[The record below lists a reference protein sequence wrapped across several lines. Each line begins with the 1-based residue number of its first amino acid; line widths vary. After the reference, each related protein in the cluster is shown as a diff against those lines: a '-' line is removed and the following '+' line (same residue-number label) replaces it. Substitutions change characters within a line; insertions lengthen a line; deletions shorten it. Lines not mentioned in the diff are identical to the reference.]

1 MATDD
6 SKIIRIKELNK
17 TLREASKAY
26 YSEDREIMTNF
37 EYDAL
42 YDELVA
48 LEEETGVVLNGSP
61 TQNVGYE
68 VLSDLKKVVH
78 ESPMLSLDKTKDVA
92 TLASFVG
99 NKEGVLSFK
108 EDGLTT
114 VLTYDDGKLVQAV
127 TRGNGSVGEDI
138 THNAKTF
145 VNIPSNIGYKGRLII
160 RGESVI
166 TYSEFNRINK
176 SLSFDEQY
184 KNPRNLC
191 SGTVRQLDSSICAAR
206 NVRFIAFNLVGIDES
221 LGLDTVVK
229 RFEYLESLGFEVVE
243 YKLVSKDTIP
253 DAVEAFSKSIPDND
267 IPSDGL
273 VLSFNDIAYGESLGR
288 TAKFPRHSI
297 AFKWKD
303 ETAETKY
310 IKTFWS
316 ASRTGLINPV
326 ATFEPVELEG
336 TTVTRASL
344 HNVSIFES
352 FELGEGDT
360 ITVYKANMIIP
371 QLADN
376 LTRSNKETVPD
387 LCPVCHKDTIVK
399 EDNGVKVLYC
409 TNDKCPAKQIKK
421 FSHYVSRDAANID
434 GMSDAT
440 IEKLISAGC
449 LSELYDLYH
458 LDRYE
463 DRIVMMEGF
472 GDKSFKNLIKAVND
486 SRSMTLPAFIYSLG
500 INNVGLS
507 NAKLIVKHYKGDLDK
522 IRRADIEEL
531 SNIDNIGEVIATSVH
546 DYFGNPELN
555 DVVDKLLGEV
565 SIINEDYPDDEDA
578 IFSNLTFVIT
588 GSLNSYS
595 NRKELSEEI
604 EKLGGKVAGSV
615 SSKTDYLINND
626 ATSNSSKNKKA
637 KELGVKIITEEEY
650 IKLKG

>member
-1 MATDD
+1 MAADE
-6 SKIIRIKELNK
+6 SSIARIKELNK
-17 TLREASKAY
+17 VLREASKAY
-26 YSEDREIMTNF
+26 YSEDNEIMTNY

-42 YDELVA
+42 YDELVR
-48 LEEETGVVLNGSP
+48 LEAETGVILNGSP

-78 ESPMLSLDKTKDVA
+78 ESPMLSLDKTKDVNA
-92 TLASFVG
+92 LASFVG

-114 VLTYDDGKLVQAV
+114 VLTYEDGKLSQAV
-127 TRGNGSVGEDI
+127 TRGNGTVGEDI
-138 THNAKTF
+138 THNARTF
-145 VNIPSNIGYKGRLII
+145 VNIPSEISYKGRLVI

-176 SLSFDEQY
+176 SLLSDEQY

-191 SGTVRQLDSSICAAR
+191 SGTVRQLDSSICAKR
-206 NVRFIAFNLVGIDES
+206 NVRFIAFNLVGIDDS
-221 LGLDTVVK
+221 LGLDTIVK
-229 RFEYLESLGFEVVE
+229 RFEYLATLGFEVVE
-243 YKLVSKDTIP
+243 YRLVDKGSIAE
-253 DAVEAFSKSIPDND
+253 AVEDFARRIPDND

-288 TAKFPRHSI
+288 TAKFPKHSI

-310 IKTFWS
+310 IRTFWS

-360 ITVYKANMIIP
+360 VTVYKANMIIP

-376 LTRSNKETVPD
+376 LTRSNSEKVP
-387 LCPVCHKDTIVK
+387 LICPVCHGDTVIR
-399 EDNGVKVLYC
+399 EDTGVKVLYC
-409 TNDKCPAKQIKK
+409 TNEYCPAKQIKK
-421 FSHYVSRDAANID
+421 FSHFVSRDAANID

-440 IEKLISAGC
+440 IEKLITSGA
-449 LSELYDLYH
+449 LSTLDDLYH

-472 GDKSFKNLIKAVND
+472 GDKSYKNLIKAVND

-507 NAKLIVKHYKGDLDK
+507 NAKLIVKHYKGDFDK
-522 IRRADIEEL
+522 IRNAGVEEL
-531 SNIDNIGEVIATSVH
+531 SGIDNIGEVIAGSVH
-546 DYFGNPELN
+546 DFFNN
-555 DVVDKLLGEV
+555 QAASDMVDKLLKEV
-565 SIINEDYPDDEDA
+565 NIIREDYPDEEEQV
-578 IFSNLTFVIT
+578 FSNLTFVIT
-588 GSLNSYS
+588 GSLNFYS

-626 ATSNSSKNKKA
+626 AASNSSKNKKA
-637 KELGVKIITEEEY
+637 KELNVKIITEEEY